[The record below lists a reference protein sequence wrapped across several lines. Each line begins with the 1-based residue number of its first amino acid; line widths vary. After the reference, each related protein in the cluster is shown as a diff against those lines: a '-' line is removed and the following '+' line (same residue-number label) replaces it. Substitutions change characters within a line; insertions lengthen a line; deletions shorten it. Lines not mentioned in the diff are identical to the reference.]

1 MALVSKTNNMKSY
14 KNLYPQIASEGN
26 LLKAYKKARKGKTT
40 KYYVIEFRQNL
51 IENLQTLRIELLLHS
66 YKPKPLETFIV
77 RDPKTRVISKSDF
90 RDRIIHHALC
100 NVIESIFDKTFIY
113 DSYANRKTKGTL
125 ATLERFDKFKRKIS
139 RNGKIK
145 GWFNNNQIKGYCLKA
160 DIKHYFEEID
170 HEILLNIIKRKIKCR
185 KTIWL
190 IRQILK
196 NYSGGGRIQKG
207 MPLGNLTSQ
216 FFANLYLNE
225 LDQFIKHKIKA
236 KYYIRYVDDFVILHQ
251 SKEQLKIWKKQIDKF
266 LNNKLKLELHPDKSR
281 IISLSKPIPFVGFR
295 VFYYHK
301 LLKKFNQRNI
311 KKRLDKFNILFS
323 NNQITY
329 DKIYESIQGSFAY
342 AKNANTYNFR
352 HNLIKK
358 MNKYFPNEISEI
370 EINRFLKACHGPTPT
385 I

>member
-196 NYSGGGRIQKG
+196 NYSGGGEYK
-207 MPLGNLTSQ
+207 
-216 FFANLYLNE
+216 
-225 LDQFIKHKIKA
+225 
-236 KYYIRYVDDFVILHQ
+236 
-251 SKEQLKIWKKQIDKF
+251 
-266 LNNKLKLELHPDKSR
+266 
-281 IISLSKPIPFVGFR
+281 
-295 VFYYHK
+295 
-301 LLKKFNQRNI
+301 
-311 KKRLDKFNILFS
+311 
-323 NNQITY
+323 
-329 DKIYESIQGSFAY
+329 
-342 AKNANTYNFR
+342 
-352 HNLIKK
+352 
-358 MNKYFPNEISEI
+358 
-370 EINRFLKACHGPTPT
+370 KACPLAT
-385 I
+385 